1 MFQRF
6 FNLFKRNDHKRE
18 HNGQLSIL
26 IIEKDPLVLSFL
38 ERVLSKEGY
47 RLLLTSDGKAGLQMA
62 RTQKPNLILLDYH
75 LQNPTGTEVC
85 QELKER
91 DSTKDIPVVF
101 LTTSTS
107 SRSIL
112 EYFDLEAEN
121 YFPKPMKPRFLTSQ
135 VAQILEEYTQ
145 ESPS

>member
-1 MFQRF
+1 MFKKF
-6 FNLFKRNDHKRE
+6 LDLFKRNEYKRE

-47 RLLLTSDGKAGLQMA
+47 RLLLTSDGKSGLQMA
-62 RTQKPNLILLDYH
+62 QAQKPNLILLDYH
-75 LQNPTGTEVC
+75 LQSPSGTEVC
-85 QELKER
+85 QELKDR
-91 DSTKDIPVVF
+91 QVTKDIPVVF

-145 ESPS
+145 ESSS